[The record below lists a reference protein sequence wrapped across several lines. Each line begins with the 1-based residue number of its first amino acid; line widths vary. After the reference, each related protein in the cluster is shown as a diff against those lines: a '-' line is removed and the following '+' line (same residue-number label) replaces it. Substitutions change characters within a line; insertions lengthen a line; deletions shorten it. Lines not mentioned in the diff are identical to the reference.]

1 MPLQGCTLPFFTST
15 SSVNGKPPR
24 KFLVL
29 SIWRPGIVLRT
40 LLDAKRC
47 TGNTAIHAQHKER
60 REISGVGSENYAQFQ
75 LVFPQSKLDLEG
87 LDVVASLS
95 NELVFTFWPK

>member
-1 MPLQGCTLPFFTST
+1 MVSPPKKSWFYQSEGLASFFGLCSMPSD
-15 SSVNGKPPR
+15 
-24 KFLVL
+24 VL
-29 SIWRPGIVLRT
+29 EI
-40 LLDAKRC
+40 LLY
-47 TGNTAIHAQHKER
+47 TPQHKER
-60 REISGVGSENYAQFQ
+60 REISSVGSENYAQFQ